1 MFASQRALIALAS
14 ALCLAIAPAINAQ
27 SATDPS
33 QPQNTA
39 MPAAAT
45 FRIGGVDVA
54 LPAPQIGFVEA
65 GPQKRSLFGVF
76 VPLTADLV
84 AAFASPQT
92 LAALAPDKDISPANY
107 ALVFVRRLSESED
120 TSPDDF
126 KAASDAFSAPLGYP
140 AGSIHQETEAEF
152 NRRLQTLGLDKTGVK
167 LEGLISLGCFI
178 SQPDA
183 TVIGTL
189 TPANMESATVAGG
202 LSVIILNVHK
212 RLVFAYL
219 YSEYKDQNTVIGM
232 RKASIDWTEAIL
244 AANK

>member
-27 SATDPS
+27 SATAPS
-33 QPQNTA
+33 QPQNQAT
-39 MPAAAT
+39 PAAAT

-54 LPAPQIGFVEA
+54 IPAPQIGFVEA
-65 GPQKRSLFGVF
+65 GPQKRSLFDVF
-76 VPLTADLV
+76 IPLSTELV

-92 LAALAPDKDISPANY
+92 LAALAPDKDVSPANY
-107 ALVFVRRLSESED
+107 ALVFVIRRSESED

-140 AGSIHQETEAEF
+140 AGSIHQETEAEL
-152 NRRLQTLGLDKTGVK
+152 NQRLQKLGLDKTGVK
-167 LEGLISLGCFI
+167 LQGLISLGCFI

-183 TVIGTL
+183 MVIGSL
-189 TPANMESATVAGG
+189 TPANMESATVAGAM
-202 LSVIILNVHK
+202 SMIILNVHK

-219 YSEYKDQNTVIGM
+219 YSEYKDRNTVIGM
-232 RKASIDWTEAIL
+232 RKASIDWTQAIL

>member
-27 SATDPS
+27 SATAPS
-33 QPQNTA
+33 QPQNQAT
-39 MPAAAT
+39 PAAAT

-54 LPAPQIGFVEA
+54 LPAPQTGFVEA
-65 GPQKRSLFGVF
+65 GPQKRPLFEVF
-76 VPLTADLV
+76 IPPTAQLL

-107 ALVFVRRLSESED
+107 ALVFVIRPSQSED

-126 KAASDAFSAPLGYP
+126 KAASGAFGAPLGYS
-140 AGSIHQETEAEF
+140 ADSLHQETEAEF
-152 NRRLQTLGLDKTGVK
+152 NRRLQTLGLDKTGAK
-167 LEGLISLGCFI
+167 LEGTIPLGCFL

-183 TVIGTL
+183 TVLGAL
-189 TPANMESATVAGG
+189 TPANLESTTVVGAI
-202 LSVIILNVHK
+202 SMIILNVHK

-219 YSEYKDQNTVIGM
+219 YNKYEDRNTVIGL